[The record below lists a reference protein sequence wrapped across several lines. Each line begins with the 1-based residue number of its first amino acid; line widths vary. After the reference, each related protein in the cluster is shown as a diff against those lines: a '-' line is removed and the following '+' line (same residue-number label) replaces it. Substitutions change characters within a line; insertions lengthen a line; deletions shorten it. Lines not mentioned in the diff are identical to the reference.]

1 MGSLLSTHAKWFTM
15 AAATDDEDQE
25 AVTEDILAD
34 RELEWAALPHTTRK
48 GTLPYLSARDS
59 AWSCIVK

>member
-1 MGSLLSTHAKWFTM
+1 M
-15 AAATDDEDQE
+15 AATTDAKGQE
-25 AVTEDILAD
+25 AVTEDMLAD
-34 RELEWAALPHTTRK
+34 CELDWAALPHTTRK

>member
-1 MGSLLSTHAKWFTM
+1 M
-15 AAATDDEDQE
+15 
-25 AVTEDILAD
+25 AVTTNDDGHEAFIENILAE